1 MVDGDVQATISG
13 NLLRLG
19 ELSRGTTRSTRSLP
33 DGANAPSFADSLA
46 EAVGTEAVGTP
57 LGQAPGRQAGT
68 LPAVSLVRPEGR
80 HLSPVQFDGQGNVVA
95 MSRPPVDGAAAASQM
110 ASTQAST
117 AAAAAAHASEID
129 GSPADLSLTATDAST
144 DLFLKATGTSAAATA
159 STGAVTV
166 NELKDYPRPSRSDR
180 SGVLNW
186 NSVTPPTGRELEN
199 IVTEARHRKV
209 GWVTFVADPEYPQDY
224 IDLADRLTDAGIQ
237 PVARVQDPEGDLP
250 VRDVRALVQELKGHG
265 VHYFQLFDGANV
277 TVETPDGHVDVREYA
292 DRWLPAARAVVEAGG
307 LPGVGA
313 LDPHG
318 DYDDRG
324 FMRQLLG
331 VVKERG
337 GTDIMGQSWL
347 ALRGETAGTV
357 ATSSDVGD
365 LADRASWFDRINRR
379 ELGRSLP
386 ILATGDPAGRPE
398 RLTPGTVS
406 TAASPTAAEAE
417 SALRDSRRKLPA
429 LFGASRGTL
438 APSRR

>member
-19 ELSRGTTRSTRSLP
+19 ELGRGTARSTRSLP
-33 DGANAPSFADSLA
+33 DGANALSFADSLA
-46 EAVGTEAVGTP
+46 EAIGTP
-57 LGQAPGRQAGT
+57 LGQTHAGHGG
-68 LPAVSLVRPEGR
+68 PIPIVSLVRPEGR
-80 HLSPVQFDGQGNVVA
+80 HLGPVQFDGQGNVVA
-95 MSRPPVDGAAAASQM
+95 MSRPPVAGAAAQM
-110 ASTQAST
+110 ASAQANI

-129 GSPADLSLTATDAST
+129 GSIADVSLTAVDASA
-144 DLFLKATGTSAAATA
+144 DLFLKASGTSAAATGG
-159 STGAVTV
+159 TGTATV

-186 NSVTPPTGRELEN
+186 NSVTPPTGRELETL
-199 IVTEARHRKV
+199 VTEARHRKV

-224 IDLADRLTDAGIQ
+224 IDLVDRQSDAGIQ

-250 VRDVRALVQELKGHG
+250 VRDVRALVQELKEHG

-277 TVETPDGHVDVREYA
+277 AAETPDGHVDVREYA

-324 FMRQLLG
+324 FMRQLLSA
-331 VVKERG
+331 VKERG
-337 GTDIMGQSWL
+337 GTDVLGQSWL
-347 ALRGETAGTV
+347 ALRGETAGAA
-357 ATSSDVGD
+357 ATSTDVGD
-365 LADRASWFDRINRR
+365 LAERASWFDRINRR

-398 RLTPGTVS
+398 RLTPETVS
-406 TAASPTAAEAE
+406 TATSPTAAEAE